1 MTNKTTKICC
11 TLALLASVA
20 ATPTFSQAKNF
31 EGASISLGANQSSG
45 TTETTITS
53 GLNSVLYKNGD
64 HNTIPFID
72 VAYAFPASKD
82 WLFKVGAR
90 YDFSKTKSGSVKS
103 DFTGDVGEVMIN
115 GGGSPEYNLN
125 PITEVINL
133 DYSFKDHNS
142 LYLAPMYLV
151 SDKTA
156 LFGKLGYHQVKGNL
170 NYNVNYSG
178 TDIGQDPDIAPDLV
192 NVNDSASKKFKG
204 WGYGIGLATMLSNN
218 LFVQVEGEY
227 VNYKSQTVAVD
238 DISYKFKP
246 ENLSASIS
254 IGYKF

>member
-11 TLALLASVA
+11 TLALLVSVA
-20 ATPTFSQAKNF
+20 ATPAFSQAKNF
-31 EGASISLGANQSSG
+31 EGLSVSLGANQSSG

-53 GLNSVLYKNGD
+53 GLNTISYKNGD

-72 VAYAFPASKD
+72 VAYTFPASKD

-90 YDFSKTKSGSVKS
+90 YDFSKTKSGYAKS
-103 DFTGDVGEVMIN
+103 DVTAAVDEVVIDSSGPTTNEN
-115 GGGSPEYNLN
+115 GTVN
-125 PITEVINL
+125 EVIDL
-133 DYSFKDHNS
+133 SYSFKNHNS

-151 SDKTA
+151 TDKTA
-156 LFGKLGYHQVKGNL
+156 LFGKIGYHQIKGNL
-170 NYNVNYSG
+170 DYKVNYDFESD
-178 TDIGQDPDIAPDLV
+178 TDADANVDLS
-192 NVNDSASKKFKG
+192 NVNDSASKRFKG
-204 WGYGIGLATMLSNN
+204 WGYGIGLTTMLSNN

-227 VNYKSQTVAVD
+227 INYKSETATVD

-246 ENLSASIS
+246 ENLSALVS